1 MQMTHEEIKNSV
13 KWPANA
19 EAPLTREQQIHLMT
33 TARERHDAVIERLIK
48 ENKMSQIEIACK
60 DLVFHFNKKHLEDSS
75 IPMWVVKAKGESY
88 YVNHVTCELPW
99 STKETPDNSHT
110 KGSIKVKRCLL
121 TIDEDNC
128 AIISN
133 LTKEDEVRLKGKK
146 NPIRI
151 ITSWG
156 RELKKQLEGKEHSS
170 IKTFGGA
177 CSTTWY
183 VADVYSEKLLLL
195 LQLAIND
202 IRVLM
207 PNEDYYQWYDRYD
220 DDYIDEDSIDWEDMY
235 EE

>member
-1 MQMTHEEIKNSV
+1 
-13 KWPANA
+13 
-19 EAPLTREQQIHLMT
+19 
-33 TARERHDAVIERLIK
+33 
-48 ENKMSQIEIACK
+48 
-60 DLVFHFNKKHLEDSS
+60 
-75 IPMWVVKAKGESY
+75 MWVVKAKGESY

-121 TIDEDNC
+121 TIDSDNC

-133 LTKEDEVRLKGKK
+133 LSKEDEARLKGKK

-151 ITSWG
+151 ITAYG
-156 RELKKQLEGKEHSS
+156 RELKKQLVGKEHSS
-170 IKTFGGA
+170 IKTFGGS

-183 VADVYSEKLLLL
+183 VVDVYSEKLLLL

-207 PNEDYYQWYDRYD
+207 PNEDYYRWYDQYEED
-220 DDYIDEDSIDWEDMY
+220 DIDTDYIDWEDLY
-235 EE
+235 ED